1 MYCFRCPKYNL
12 IALGGTSD
20 TVAVLFL
27 KQNVVV
33 TFQMKL
39 MRGGDLDYFKKFYR
53 MTPQEYDY
61 VLKLVEDDLRRSYVC
76 REPISASERLA
87 MTLR

>member
-1 MYCFRCPKYNL
+1 
-12 IALGGTSD
+12 
-20 TVAVLFL
+20 
-27 KQNVVV
+27 
-33 TFQMKL
+33 MKL
-39 MRGGDLDYFKKFYR
+39 MRAGDLDYFKKFYR